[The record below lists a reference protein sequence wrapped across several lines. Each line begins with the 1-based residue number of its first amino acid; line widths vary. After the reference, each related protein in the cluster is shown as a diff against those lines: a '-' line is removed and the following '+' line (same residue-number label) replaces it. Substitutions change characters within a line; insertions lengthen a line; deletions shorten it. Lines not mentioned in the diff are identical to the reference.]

1 MRRRETKIKIRKTI
15 YKQPKR
21 RAAVSLREK
30 RELQSM
36 PITDYFSKDA
46 NKRAKFIFNLIAP
59 IYGNVD
65 AGLIKNYRHA
75 IGIVDKEIDIKGKHV
90 LDIGT
95 GTGAWAEMFRRKG
108 AAEIHGVDFSKKM
121 LIESRVKHPEISFA
135 FGDGE
140 NLNDFDDNSFDIV
153 TASYVL
159 HGVKKNQRK
168 KMLNEMKRVSKKHV
182 IIHDFSGNTP
192 LFLRFLE
199 MMEKSDYKNFKANF
213 CDELK
218 SLFPET
224 KKLESINGSGLYF
237 AH

>member
-1 MRRRETKIKIRKTI
+1 
-15 YKQPKR
+15 
-21 RAAVSLREK
+21 
-30 RELQSM
+30 M
-36 PITDYFSKDA
+36 PITDYFSRDP

-75 IGIVDKEIDIKGKHV
+75 IGIVDKEIGIKGKRV

-95 GTGAWAEMFRRKG
+95 GTGAWAEAYRMKG
-108 AAEIHGVDFSKKM
+108 AVDIYGIDFSTKM
-121 LIESRVKHPEISFA
+121 LTESRKKHPEISFA

-140 NLNDFDDNSFDIV
+140 NLNDFADNSFDIV

-159 HGVKKNQRK
+159 HGVKKDLRN

-182 IIHDFSGNTP
+182 VIHDFSGSTP

-213 CDELK
+213 CNELK
-218 SLFPET
+218 SLFFEA

-237 AH
+237 ASVKTF

>member
-1 MRRRETKIKIRKTI
+1 
-15 YKQPKR
+15 
-21 RAAVSLREK
+21 
-30 RELQSM
+30 M
-36 PITDYFSKDA
+36 PIADYFSKDP

-65 AGLIKNYRHA
+65 AGLIKNYLHA
-75 IGIVDKEIDIKGKHV
+75 VGIVDKEIEIKGKRV

-95 GTGAWAEMFRRKG
+95 GTGAWAEAFRMIG
-108 AAEIHGVDFSKKM
+108 ATDVHGIDFSSKM
-121 LIESRVKHPEISFA
+121 LIESRKKHPGISFNY
-135 FGDGE
+135 GDGE
-140 NLNDFDDNSFDIV
+140 NLNNFEDNSFDIV

-159 HGVKKNQRK
+159 HGVKKDQRK

-182 IIHDFSGNTP
+182 VIHDFSGSTP

-213 CDELK
+213 CNELK
-218 SLFPET
+218 SLFFET

-237 AH
+237 ATVKTF